1 MSPIMATTPLE
12 LVDRYGRT
20 ARDLRVSLTDRCNLR
35 CTYCMPAEGLEWLP
49 TEQSLDDAEV
59 TRLIRLAVERLGIRS
74 VRFTGGEPLLRRSLE
89 DIVAAT
95 AALRTDQGIAPS
107 TAITTNALGLER
119 RARALADAGL
129 DRINVSLDSTDR
141 AAFAELTRRDRLD
154 DVFRGIDAALE
165 AGLSPVKVNSVVLPG
180 VNERHVCDLVR
191 FCLGRGLQL
200 RFIEQ
205 MPLGPRGGWD
215 RAGMVTAADLL
226 RRLSA
231 EFEISP
237 AEEPRGSAPA
247 ALWEVT
253 DGELSGRVG
262 IIASVTHPFCGACDR
277 TRLTTDGAVRSC
289 LFSAAVE
296 EVSLRDMMRAGATDE
311 ELAGAWARA
320 MWLKKPGHGIDDE
333 GFLQP
338 ERTMSEIGG

>member
-1 MSPIMATTPLE
+1 MAAPTPIE

-59 TRLIRLAVERLGIRS
+59 IRLIRLAVERLGICA

-89 DIVAAT
+89 AIVAET
-95 AALRTDQGIAPS
+95 SRMRTDEGAAPA
-107 TAITTNALGLER
+107 TAITTNALGLDK
-119 RARALADAGL
+119 RARGLAEAGL
-129 DRINVSLDSTDR
+129 GRINVSLDTTDR
-141 AAFAELTRRDRLD
+141 AAFADLTRRDRLG
-154 DVFRGIDAALE
+154 DVVRGIDAALE
-165 AGLSPVKVNSVVLPG
+165 AGLSPVKVNAVVMPG
-180 VNERHVCDLVR
+180 VNEDSACDLVR
-191 FCLGRGLQL
+191 FCLGKGLQL

-205 MPLGPRGGWD
+205 MPLGPRGRWE
-215 RAGMVTAADLL
+215 RAGMVTAADLME
-226 RRLSA
+226 RLSA
-231 EFEISP
+231 EFTLRP

-247 ALWEVT
+247 ALWDVT
-253 DGELSGRVG
+253 DGTVSGRVG

-289 LFSAAVE
+289 LFSAASE
-296 EVSLRDMMRAGATDE
+296 EVSLRDMMRDGATDD
-311 ELAGAWARA
+311 ELAEAWARA